1 MGPHQPFSRSLVVAV
16 ALGAAALA
24 GATSAAAQST
34 PCGSTVETLIDHAG
48 ETPVFTG
55 IDANDHA
62 FTLTRNPET
71 GAWALWAITEFT
83 KESGGLEIGKPC
95 VVIDG
100 GDSKMLD
107 APAEEAVAAVAD
119 TPTEQQAPTS
129 TEAGAEA
136 ETFRV
141 TQVKRG
147 KVLDLRT
154 GPGTENESIRQI
166 PSDGAGI
173 VVGACRAVDGYRYPW
188 CEATWDGAKG
198 WASAC
203 CLEGERT
210 GRRPD

>member
-1 MGPHQPFSRSLVVAV
+1 MGPHRHLTRSLVI
-16 ALGAAALA
+16 AAAVGVSTVA
-24 GATSAAAQST
+24 AATEAAAQSM
-34 PCGSTVETLIDHAG
+34 PCGSTIETLIDHTG

-55 IDANDHA
+55 SDANDHA

-95 VVIDG
+95 VVIEG
-100 GDSKMLD
+100 RESKMLD
-107 APAEEAVAAVAD
+107 TPAEEPEVAAAAESS
-119 TPTEQQAPTS
+119 PEPAAAQTEPQ
-129 TEAGAEA
+129 A

-141 TQVKRG
+141 TRVDRG
-147 KVLDLRT
+147 KVLDLRA

-166 PSDGAGI
+166 PRDGTGI
-173 VVGACRAVDGYRYPW
+173 VVGSCKDVDGYQYPW
-188 CEATWDGAKG
+188 CEATWDGAQG

-210 GRRPD
+210 GRRLD